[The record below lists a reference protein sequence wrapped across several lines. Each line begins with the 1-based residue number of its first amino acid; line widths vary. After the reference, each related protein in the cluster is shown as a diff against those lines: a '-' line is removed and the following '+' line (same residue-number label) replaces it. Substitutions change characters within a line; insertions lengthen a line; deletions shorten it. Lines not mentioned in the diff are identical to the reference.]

1 MARHVAGTKC
11 EVQAMPYFAILLIA
25 AGAAF
30 FYRAAEFEN
39 ESSLLWC
46 GLSLVISLA
55 TLLYFHWGMLGTVLG
70 QVELFAG
77 ITIFRMTRK
86 P

>member
-1 MARHVAGTKC
+1 
-11 EVQAMPYFAILLIA
+11 MPYFTILLI
-25 AGAAF
+25 GLFAAF

-46 GLSLVISLA
+46 GLSLVISL
-55 TLLYFHWGMLGTVLG
+55 TVLFCFHWGLLGVVLG
-70 QVELFAG
+70 QVGLFAG

-86 P
+86 S

>member
-1 MARHVAGTKC
+1 
-11 EVQAMPYFAILLIA
+11 MPYFAILLIA
-25 AGAAF
+25 VFAAF

-39 ESSLLWC
+39 ESRLLWC

-55 TLLYFHWGMLGTVLG
+55 TLFYFGWGLLGAVLG
-70 QVELFAG
+70 QVGLFAG